1 MIKGNEVANYQ
12 TFLFRNAWVYKLWIC
27 AIQTPILQK
36 FYEIMT
42 QIGYKSKFE
51 FSIVSLWQ
59 VVKNSLNQIIMYFIA
74 GWMCYPTYTSM
85 FYIKPHVIDL
95 YSFYATLL
103 SFPFPILIKQ
113 WTFLRKKGV
122 GWGGG
127 EKLRK
132 VKIKRA
138 QCSWPFRLKYWFS

>member
-51 FSIVSLWQ
+51 FSIYCISLASCE
-59 VVKNSLNQIIMYFIA
+59 NSLNQIIMYFIA
-74 GWMCYPTYTSM
+74 GWMCYPTYM

-127 EKLRK
+127 GRNCERLKLRGLN
-132 VKIKRA
+132 VRGL
-138 QCSWPFRLKYWFS
+138 FRLKYWFS